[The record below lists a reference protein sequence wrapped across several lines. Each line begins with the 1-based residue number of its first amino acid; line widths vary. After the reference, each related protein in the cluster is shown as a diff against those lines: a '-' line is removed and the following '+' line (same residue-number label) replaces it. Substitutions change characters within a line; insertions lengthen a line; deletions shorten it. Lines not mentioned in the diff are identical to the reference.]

1 MSFLTQDWERNKG
14 YTKGKFITLSYRL
27 ASCATKNKF
36 FKLMLIPYLGL
47 YKFWIEWVFGIEIPY
62 KTKIGKGLIV
72 YHGVGL
78 IINYGTVIGNNCTL
92 RHNTTLG
99 NKGHALNNDCPV
111 IGNNVNIGAQVCILG
126 KVTVGDNAV
135 IGAGSIV
142 TKDVPAYAVVAGNPA
157 KVLKYLTP
165 VLL

>member
-1 MSFLTQDWERNKG
+1 MSFLTQDWDRNKG
-14 YTKGKFITLSYRL
+14 YSKGKLVTFSYRL
-27 ASCATKNKF
+27 ASLATKHKL
-36 FKLMLIPYLGL
+36 FKLILIPYLGL

-62 KTKIGKGLIV
+62 KTNIGKGLIV

-126 KVTVGDNAV
+126 KITVGDNAV

>member
-27 ASCATKNKF
+27 GSLATKNKF
-36 FKLMLIPYLGL
+36 LKLILIPYLGL

-62 KTKIGKGLIV
+62 KTNIGKGLIV

-99 NKGHALNNDCPV
+99 NKGH
-111 IGNNVNIGAQVCILG
+111 
-126 KVTVGDNAV
+126 
-135 IGAGSIV
+135 
-142 TKDVPAYAVVAGNPA
+142 
-157 KVLKYLTP
+157 
-165 VLL
+165 

>member
-1 MSFLTQDWERNKG
+1 MNFLTQDWERNKG
-14 YTKGKFITLSYRL
+14 YTKGKFVAFSYRL
-27 ASCATKNKF
+27 ASCATKNGF
-36 FKLMLIPYLGL
+36 LKLILIPYLGL

-62 KTKIGKGLIV
+62 GTKIGKGLIV

-78 IINYGTVIGNNCTL
+78 IINYGTVIGSNCTL

-99 NKGHALNNDCPV
+99 NKGHALNNDCPI
-111 IGNNVNIGAQVCILG
+111 IGDNVNIGAQVCILG
-126 KVTVGDNAV
+126 KVTVGDYAI

-165 VLL
+165 VS

>member
-14 YTKGKFITLSYRL
+14 YTKGKLLAFSYRL
-27 ASCATKNKF
+27 ASCATKNKL
-36 FKLMLIPYLGL
+36 FKLILIPYLGL

-62 KTKIGKGLIV
+62 KTKIGRGLIV

-78 IINYGTVIGNNCTL
+78 IINYGTVIGTNCTL

-126 KVTVGDNAV
+126 KITVGDNAV

-165 VLL
+165 VSL